1 MRSMTGFGRAA
12 GGGYVA
18 EVRSVNHRFLEVVCR
33 LPEEAGGLESRIRD
47 LVAARLGR
55 GRVLVF
61 VEREAGR
68 QTGVPRL
75 DRDLARAYR
84 DELAALAADL
94 RTGGAPSLDLL
105 VSLPGVLSLEHPK
118 VDEEELWGVLSGPVS
133 QALDN
138 LVEMREREGEALARD
153 LAANLE
159 EVRRRAGAVRE
170 LCPAIVAGYK
180 ERLAQRIS
188 ALEPGIEVPPERL
201 AQEVAIFA
209 DRCDISEELARLA
222 ALAEQ
227 FEEMMGR
234 DGPVGRRLEF
244 LLQEMGREVNTMGSK
259 ASDARVSLEVI
270 EMKAALERLREQVQN
285 IE

>member
-1 MRSMTGFGRAA
+1 MTGFGRAA

-33 LPEEAGGLESRIRD
+33 LPEEAGALEGRIRD

-68 QTGVPRL
+68 QGGVPRL

-94 RTGGAPSLDLL
+94 GTGEAPSLGLV
-105 VSLPGVLSLEHPK
+105 VSLPGVVSLEHPK
-118 VDEEELWGVLSGPVS
+118 VDEEELWGILSGPVS

-153 LAANLE
+153 LAANLA

-170 LCPAIVAGYK
+170 LCPAIVEGYK

-188 ALEPGIEVPPERL
+188 ALEPGVEVPPERL

-209 DRCDISEELARLA
+209 DRCDISEELARLD